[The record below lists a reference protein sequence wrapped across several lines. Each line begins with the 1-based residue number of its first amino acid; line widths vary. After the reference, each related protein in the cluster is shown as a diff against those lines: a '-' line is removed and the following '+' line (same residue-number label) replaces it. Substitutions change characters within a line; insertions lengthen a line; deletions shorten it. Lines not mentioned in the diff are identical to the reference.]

1 METMEIIYLDVKTVP
16 AFDAESKIPH
26 TAYTVC
32 RPQGNGIALASAWTL
47 RDAVRL
53 FRQIYKVKEEVVI
66 KLKRPFKPQ
75 YSGKPSPAESYSIV

>member
-1 METMEIIYLDVKTVP
+1 METTEIIYLDVKTVP

-26 TAYTVC
+26 TAYTVF
-32 RPQGNGIALASAWTL
+32 RLQGDGIALASAWTL

>member
-32 RPQGNGIALASAWTL
+32 RPQENGIALASAWTL
-47 RDAVRL
+47 RDAVQL
-53 FRQIYKVKEEVVI
+53 FRRIYDLDEKTVI
-66 KLKRPFKPQ
+66 KLNRPFKQ
-75 YSGKPSPAESYSIV
+75 QHSGKPSPTESYSIV